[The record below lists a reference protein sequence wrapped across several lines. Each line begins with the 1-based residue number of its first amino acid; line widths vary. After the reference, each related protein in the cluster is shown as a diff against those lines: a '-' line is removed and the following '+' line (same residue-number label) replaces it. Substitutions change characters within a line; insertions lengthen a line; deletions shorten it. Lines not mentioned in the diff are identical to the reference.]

1 MKIIIR
7 YLGMSIIQKDLQPG
21 EYTIGRAKDND
32 IQISHDFIS
41 RKHAK
46 VFFKDGQW
54 WYQDL
59 RVEHVHYKKDLIRI
73 TKETRIEIENQ
84 VELVTED
91 YLDYS
96 ETVLYQTADISD
108 SHPDSHK
115 GRKKS
120 HRPLIAM
127 LTTIVFLLIAGGAI
141 YYYTTLKRPMDAN
154 TLFKFV
160 RPKIVELIKVKDP
173 KAIRDLKKYAG
184 VKDKDF
190 KDEIGYCTGFIVG
203 PGIVLTANHCL
214 HGSALVDSDIR
225 FKLKTHDGKLHNVE
239 RILGFDIKKDFL
251 YLEASSLKEY
261 GYLEINPKESKV
273 GEKVYT
279 IGNVAGEGIA
289 IRDGIMASKTKDPD
303 DPDIE
308 FIRYSAAASPGSS
321 GGPLVDEYGK
331 VTALVFAST
340 MAENYNLGTGSENL
354 LKGRRRFVDNLDSK
368 KVKIE
373 TRNLLNYHPNSLAYL
388 LYLPISN
395 TWFENPDLILPLK
408 NIVAQ
413 LDVPA
418 NLPSHYETLIS
429 KFNAAAVAK
438 FEEVQAK
445 IKEDGLVTENWTSQV
460 TEETP
465 VIIPY
470 QTDID
475 ALYSK
480 PKEGNQLISEKIA
493 ILTPMYSHGYKNF
506 KKKLKNENRYK
517 YKATTQ
523 VLTLNTDLELDDNTY
538 SVLYRS
544 GSSTY
549 KERLDRFSRRPVCQ
563 YLGTH
568 KTNDSNWDDARQAS
582 AKTIMKVLPKKGM
595 LCNSY
600 DSYYLRP
607 KARREF
613 TIKNFDEEI
622 VESNFKDILGRSW
635 KVFSFKLFGNTT
647 IDNYCIMLPQGI
659 LCLSVPYYTV
669 SDTLLGVLRENY
681 YKYVLSSIILAKTYW
696 SLKSL
701 HDYYEKGLA
710 GNLPLMN
717 DVGFEKLKNGG
728 IGITLKTLGIKFSIP
743 GSKVPQSLR
752 FTSGMY
758 YNGGDKKWIALGF
771 EGIYPDKKSWRI
783 KSIGVELKGSNTS
796 SILSRIRDELKSKKE
811 LKDKLG
817 KGKLEKGKKN
827 SLIWRE
833 DIKSKKNGIDVTL
846 FGFSAPIVKH
856 GESDRLMSIDFY
868 SREPFEVD
876 YQLLKG
882 K

>member
-7 YLGMSIIQKDLQPG
+7 YLGLSIIEKDLQLG
-21 EYTIGRAKDND
+21 EYTIGRANDND

-46 VFFKDGQW
+46 VFFEDGQW

-59 RVEHVHYKKDLIRI
+59 RVGHIHYKIDPISI
-73 TKETRIEIENQ
+73 TKETRVEIENQ
-84 VELVTED
+84 VELVTEE
-91 YLDYS
+91 YLDFR
-96 ETVLYQTADISD
+96 ETVLYKADDI
-108 SHPDSHK
+108 PDSHK
-115 GRKKS
+115 GSKKS

-127 LTTIVFLLIAGGAI
+127 VTTIILLLIAGGAI
-141 YYYTTLKRPMDAN
+141 YYYTALKRPMDAN
-154 TLFKFV
+154 TVFKFV
-160 RPKIVELIKVKDP
+160 RPKIVEFIKIKDP

-184 VKDKDF
+184 VNDKDF

-214 HGSALVDSDIR
+214 HGLALVDSDIR
-225 FKLKTHDGKLHNVE
+225 FKLKTHDGKLHHVE
-239 RILGFDIKKDFL
+239 RVLGFDIKKDFL
-251 YLEASSLKEY
+251 YLEAPSLKEY
-261 GYLEINPKESKV
+261 GYLEINPVESKV

-308 FIRYSAAASPGSS
+308 FIRYSAAASPGNS

-340 MAENYNLGTGSENL
+340 RAENYNLGTGSENL
-354 LKGRRRFVDNLDSK
+354 LKGKEQFVDNLDAK

-373 TRNLLNYHPNSLAYL
+373 TRNLLNFQPSSLAYL
-388 LYLPISN
+388 LYLPISD

-408 NIVAQ
+408 NIVTQ
-413 LDVPA
+413 VDVPTD
-418 NLPSHYETLIS
+418 LPTHYETLIS
-429 KFNAAAVAK
+429 KFNAATLTK

-445 IKEDGLVTENWTSQV
+445 IIKNGIVTEDWASQV
-460 TEETP
+460 TEEIP

-470 QTDID
+470 QTNID

-480 PKEGNQLISEKIA
+480 PKEGNQLILEKIA
-493 ILTPMYSHGYKNF
+493 ILTPMYSHGYKQF
-506 KKKLKNENRYK
+506 KKKLKNENRYN
-517 YKATTQ
+517 YKATAQ
-523 VLTLNTDLELDDNTY
+523 ELTLNTDLELDDNTY

-544 GSSTY
+544 GSSNY
-549 KERLDRFSRRPVCQ
+549 KERLDRYSRRPVCQ

-568 KTNDSNWDDARQAS
+568 KAEDTNWDDARQAS
-582 AKTIMKVLPKKGM
+582 AKTIMKVLTGKGM
-595 LCNSY
+595 LGSSY

-607 KARREF
+607 NARREF
-613 TIKNFDEEI
+613 TINNFEEEI

-647 IDNYCIMLPQGI
+647 VDNYCIMLPQGI

-681 YKYVLSSIILAKTYW
+681 YKYVLSSIILAPIYW
-696 SLKSL
+696 SVNSL
-701 HDYYEKGLA
+701 HDYYGKGLA

-728 IGITLKTLGIKFSIP
+728 IGITLKTLGIKFLIP
-743 GSKVPQSLR
+743 ESKIPQTLR
-752 FTSGMY
+752 FASGMY

-783 KSIGVELKGSNTS
+783 SSIGVELKGSNTS
-796 SILSRIRDELKSKKE
+796 SILSRLQDELKSKKE

-817 KGKLEKGKKN
+817 KGRLEKEKKN
-827 SLIWRE
+827 SLIWRK
-833 DIKSKKNGIDVTL
+833 DIKTKKSGIDVAL
-846 FGFSAPIVKH
+846 FGYSAPIVKH
-856 GESDRLMSIDFY
+856 GESDRLMNIDFY
-868 SREPFEVD
+868 SREPFEVT
-876 YQLLKG
+876 YQLLEG

>member
-7 YLGMSIIQKDLQPG
+7 YLGMSIIEKDLQPG

-46 VFFKDGQW
+46 VFFEDGQW

-59 RVEHVHYKKDLIRI
+59 RVGHIHYKIDPISI

-84 VELVTED
+84 LELVTGD
-91 YLDYS
+91 FLDFS
-96 ETVLYQTADISD
+96 ETKLYETADISD
-108 SHPDSHK
+108 SHK
-115 GRKKS
+115 GREKS
-120 HRPLIAM
+120 HRPLIAI
-127 LTTIVFLLIAGGAI
+127 LTTIILLIIAGGAI
-141 YYYTTLKRPMDAN
+141 YYYITLKRPMDAN

-160 RPKIVELIKVKDP
+160 RPKIVEFIKVKDP

-184 VKDKDF
+184 VTDKNF

-214 HGSALVDSDIR
+214 HGSTLVDSDIR
-225 FKLKTHDGKLHNVE
+225 FKLKTHDGKLHTVE

-251 YLEASSLKEY
+251 YLQAPSLKEY
-261 GYLEINPKESKV
+261 GYLEISPKESKV

-289 IRDGIMASKTKDPD
+289 IRDGIMASKTEDPD
-303 DPDIE
+303 DPDIK
-308 FIRYSAAASPGSS
+308 FIRYSAAASPGNS
-321 GGPLVDEYGK
+321 GGPLIDEYGK

-354 LKGRRRFVDNLDSK
+354 LKGKNRFVDNLDSK

-373 TRNLLNYHPNSLAYL
+373 TRNLLNYRPDSIAYL
-388 LYLPISN
+388 LFLPISN

-408 NIVAQ
+408 NIVTQ
-413 LDVPA
+413 VDVPTD
-418 NLPSHYETLIS
+418 LPTHYETLVS
-429 KFNAAAVAK
+429 KFNAATLNK

-445 IKEDGLVTENWTSQV
+445 IKEDGLVTEDWASQV
-460 TEETP
+460 TKETP

-470 QTDID
+470 QTNID

-480 PKEGNQLISEKIA
+480 PKEGNQLVLEKIA
-493 ILTPMYSHGYKNF
+493 ILTPMNSYGYKKF
-506 KKKLKNENRYK
+506 KKKLKNENRYN
-517 YKATTQ
+517 YKAITQ
-523 VLTLNTDLELDDNTY
+523 ALTLNNDLELDDNTY

-544 GSSTY
+544 GSSNY
-549 KERLDRFSRRPVCQ
+549 KQRLDRFSRRPICQ
-563 YLGTH
+563 YLGTN
-568 KTNDSNWDDARQAS
+568 KADDVNWDDARQAS
-582 AKTIMKVLPKKGM
+582 AKTIMKVFAGKGM
-595 LCNSY
+595 LCSSY

-607 KARREF
+607 NAKREF
-613 TIKNFDEEI
+613 TINNFEEEI
-622 VESNFKDILGRSW
+622 VESHFNDILGRSW

-647 IDNYCIMLPQGI
+647 VDNYCIMLPQGT

-681 YKYVLSSIILAKTYW
+681 YKYVLSSIILAPTYW
-696 SLKSL
+696 SVNSL

-710 GNLPLMN
+710 VNLPLMN
-717 DVGFEKLKNGG
+717 DVGFEKLKNGD
-728 IGITLKTLGIKFSIP
+728 IDITLKTLGIKFSIP
-743 GSKVPQSLR
+743 ESKVPQSIR

-758 YNGGDKKWIALGF
+758 YNGGDKKWIAFGF
-771 EGIYPDKKSWRI
+771 EGISPDKKGWRI
-783 KSIGVELKGSNTS
+783 SSIGVELKGSNTS
-796 SILSRIRDELKSKKE
+796 SVLSRVRDELKSKKK

-817 KGKLEKGKKN
+817 KGKLEKGEKN
-827 SLIWRE
+827 PLLWRE
-833 DIKSKKNGIDVTL
+833 DIKSEKSGIDVTL

-856 GESDRLMSIDFY
+856 GESDRLMSIDFN
-868 SREPFEVD
+868 SREPFKVN
-876 YQLLKG
+876 YQLLDG
-882 K
+882 KQ

>member
-7 YLGMSIIQKDLQPG
+7 YLGMSIIEKDLQPG

-32 IQISHDFIS
+32 IRISHDFIS

-46 VFFKDGQW
+46 IFFEDGQW

-59 RVEHVHYKKDLIRI
+59 RVGHIHYKIDPILI
-73 TKETRIEIENQ
+73 TKETNIEIENQ
-84 VELVTED
+84 VELVTEE
-91 YLDYS
+91 YLDFS
-96 ETVLYQTADISD
+96 ETVLYQTSDISNG
-108 SHPDSHK
+108 HK
-115 GRKKS
+115 DRKQS

-127 LTTIVFLLIAGGAI
+127 LTTIVFLLITGGAI

-160 RPKIVELIKVKDP
+160 RPKIVEFIKVKDP

-184 VKDKDF
+184 VNDRDF

-214 HGSALVDSDIR
+214 HGLALVDSDIR
-225 FKLKTHDGKLHNVE
+225 FKLKTHDGKLHHVE

-251 YLEASSLKEY
+251 YLQAPSLKEY

-308 FIRYSAAASPGSS
+308 FIRYSAAASPGNS

-340 MAENYNLGTGSENL
+340 RAENYNLGTGSQNL

-373 TRNLLNYHPNSLAYL
+373 TRNLLNYQPRSLAYW

-408 NIVAQ
+408 NIVTQ
-413 LDVPA
+413 VDVPA
-418 NLPSHYETLIS
+418 SLPTHYEALIS
-429 KFNAAAVAK
+429 KFNAATLTK

-445 IKEDGLVTENWTSQV
+445 IKEDGLVTENWISQV

-470 QTDID
+470 QADID

-480 PKEGNQLISEKIA
+480 PKEGNQLILEKIA
-493 ILTPMYSHGYKNF
+493 ILTPMNSYGYKKF
-506 KKKLKNENRYK
+506 KKKLKNENKYN
-517 YKATTQ
+517 YKATAQ

-549 KERLDRFSRRPVCQ
+549 KERLDRFSRRPVFQ

-568 KTNDSNWDDARQAS
+568 KTNDTNWGDARQAS
-582 AKTIMKVLPKKGM
+582 AKTIMKVLAKKGM
-595 LCNSY
+595 LCSSY
-600 DSYYLRP
+600 NSYYLRP

-622 VESNFKDILGRSW
+622 VENNFKDILGRSW

-647 IDNYCIMLPQGI
+647 IDNYCIMLPQGT
-659 LCLSVPYYTV
+659 LCLSVPYYTD
-669 SDTLLGVLRENY
+669 SDVLLRVLRENY
-681 YKYVLSSIILAKTYW
+681 YKYVLSSIIISPTHW
-696 SLKSL
+696 SVNSL

-710 GNLPLMN
+710 GNLPIMN
-717 DVGFEKLKNGG
+717 DVGFEKLINGG
-728 IGITLKTLGIKFSIP
+728 IDITLKTLGIKFSIP
-743 GSKVPQSLR
+743 ESKVPQSLR

-783 KSIGVELKGSNTS
+783 GSIGVELKDSNTS

-817 KGKLEKGKKN
+817 KGKSEKEKIN

-833 DIKSKKNGIDVTL
+833 DIKSIKSGIDVAL
-846 FGFSAPIVKH
+846 FGYSAPIVKH

-868 SREPFEVD
+868 SREPFEVA
-876 YQLLKG
+876 YQLLESK
-882 K
+882 

>member
-21 EYTIGRAKDND
+21 EYMIGRGKDND

-46 VFFKDGQW
+46 IFFKDGQW

-59 RVEHVHYKKDLIRI
+59 RVEHIHYKKDPISI
-73 TKETRIEIENQ
+73 TKEIKIEIENQ
-84 VELVTED
+84 VELITGD

-96 ETVLYQTADISD
+96 ETVLYETADISD
-108 SHPDSHK
+108 SHKD
-115 GRKKS
+115 RKKS

-127 LTTIVFLLIAGGAI
+127 LTTIVFFIIAGGAI
-141 YYYTTLKRPMDAN
+141 YYYTALKRPMDAN
-154 TLFKFV
+154 TVFKFV
-160 RPKIVELIKVKDP
+160 RPKIVEFIKIKDP

-184 VKDKDF
+184 VNDKDF

-214 HGSALVDSDIR
+214 HGLALVDSDIR
-225 FKLKTHDGKLHNVE
+225 FKLKTHDGKLHHVE

-251 YLEASSLKEY
+251 YLEAPSLKEY
-261 GYLEINPKESKV
+261 GYLEISPKESKV

-308 FIRYSAAASPGSS
+308 FIRYSAAASPGNS
-321 GGPLVDEYGK
+321 GGPLIDEYGK

-340 MAENYNLGTGSENL
+340 RAENYNLGTGSENL
-354 LKGRRRFVDNLDSK
+354 LKGKGRFVDNLDSK

-373 TRNLLNYHPNSLAYL
+373 TRNLLNYQPRSLAYW

-408 NIVAQ
+408 NIVTQ
-413 LDVPA
+413 VDVPTD
-418 NLPSHYETLIS
+418 LPTHYETLIS
-429 KFNAAAVAK
+429 KFNAATLTK

-445 IKEDGLVTENWTSQV
+445 IKEDGLVTEDWASQV
-460 TEETP
+460 TKETP

-470 QTDID
+470 QADID

-480 PKEGNQLISEKIA
+480 PNEGNQLILEKIA
-493 ILTPMYSHGYKNF
+493 ILTPMNSYGYNKF
-506 KKKLKNENRYK
+506 KKKLKNENRYN
-517 YKATTQ
+517 YKAMAQ

-544 GSSTY
+544 GSSNY
-549 KERLDRFSRRPVCQ
+549 KARLERFSRRPICQ

-568 KTNDSNWDDARQAS
+568 KADDVNWDDARQAS
-582 AKTIMKVLPKKGM
+582 VKTIMKVLTGKGM
-595 LCNSY
+595 LGSSY

-607 KARREF
+607 NSKREF
-613 TIKNFDEEI
+613 TIKTFEEEI
-622 VESNFKDILGRSW
+622 VESHFIDILGRSW

-647 IDNYCIMLPQGI
+647 VDNYSIMLPQGI
-659 LCLSVPYYTV
+659 LSLTVPYYTV

-681 YKYVLSSIILAKTYW
+681 YKYVLSSMIIAPTYW
-696 SLKSL
+696 SVNSL
-701 HDYYEKGLA
+701 HDYYEKGLV

-743 GSKVPQSLR
+743 ESKIPQTLR

-771 EGIYPDKKSWRI
+771 EGIYRDKKSWRI
-783 KSIGVELKGSNTS
+783 KSIGVELKGSNAS
-796 SILSRIRDELKSKKE
+796 SILSRVRDELKSKKE

-817 KGKLEKGKKN
+817 KGRLEKEKKN

-833 DIKSKKNGIDVTL
+833 DVKSKKSGIDVAL
-846 FGFSAPIVKH
+846 FGYSAPIVKH
-856 GESDRLMSIDFY
+856 GESDRLMNIDFY
-868 SREPFEVD
+868 SREPFEVT
-876 YQLLKG
+876 YKLLEG

>member
-7 YLGMSIIQKDLQPG
+7 YLGMSIIEKDLQPG

-32 IQISHDFIS
+32 IKITHDFIS

-46 VFFKDGQW
+46 VFFEDGQW

-59 RVEHVHYKKDLIRI
+59 RVGHIHYKIDPILI
-73 TKETRIEIENQ
+73 TKENSIEIENR
-84 VELVTED
+84 VELVTEE
-91 YLDYS
+91 YLDFS
-96 ETVLYQTADISD
+96 KTVLYQSNDIS
-108 SHPDSHK
+108 DSHK

-120 HRPLIAM
+120 HGPLIAM
-127 LTTIVFLLIAGGAI
+127 VTSIMLLLIGGGAF
-141 YYYTTLKRPMDAN
+141 YYYTIRSRPMDAN

-160 RPKIVELIKVKDP
+160 RPKIVEFMKIKDP

-184 VKDKDF
+184 VSDSDF

-214 HGSALVDSDIR
+214 HGLALVDSDIR
-225 FKLKTHDGKLHNVE
+225 FKLKTHDGKLHHVE

-251 YLEASSLKEY
+251 YLQAPSLKEY

-308 FIRYSAAASPGSS
+308 FIRYSAAASPGNS

-340 MAENYNLGTGSENL
+340 RAENYNLGTGSENL
-354 LKGRRRFVDNLDSK
+354 LKGKGRFVDNLDSK
-368 KVKIE
+368 EVKIE
-373 TRNLLNYHPNSLAYL
+373 TRNLLNYQPRSLAYW

-408 NIVAQ
+408 NIVTQ
-413 LDVPA
+413 VDVPA
-418 NLPSHYETLIS
+418 NLPTHYETLIS
-429 KFNAAAVAK
+429 KFNTATLTK

-445 IKEDGLVTENWTSQV
+445 IKEDGLVTKDWTSQV
-460 TEETP
+460 TKETP

-470 QTDID
+470 QADIK

-480 PKEGNQLISEKIA
+480 PKEGNQLILEKIA
-493 ILTPMYSHGYKNF
+493 ILTPMSSYGYKKF
-506 KKKLKNENRYK
+506 KRKLKNKNRYN
-517 YKATTQ
+517 YKAIAQ
-523 VLTLNTDLELDDNTY
+523 VLTLNTDLKLDDNTY

-544 GSSTY
+544 GSSNY
-549 KERLDRFSRRPVCQ
+549 KERLERFSRRPICQ

-568 KTNDSNWDDARQAS
+568 KTDDANWDDARQVS
-582 AKTIMKVLPKKGM
+582 VKTIMKVLAKKGM
-595 LCNSY
+595 LCSSY

-607 KARREF
+607 NARREF
-613 TIKNFDEEI
+613 KIKHFEEEV
-622 VESNFKDILGRSW
+622 VESHFKDIVGRSW

-647 IDNYCIMLPQGI
+647 VDNYCIMLPQGI

-669 SDTLLGVLRENY
+669 SDTLLGVLRKNY
-681 YKYVLSSIILAKTYW
+681 IKYVLSSIIIAPNYW
-696 SLKSL
+696 SVNSL
-701 HDYYEKGLA
+701 HDYYAKGLA
-710 GNLPLMN
+710 ENLPLMS

-728 IGITLKTLGIKFSIP
+728 ISITLKTLGIKFSIP
-743 GSKVPQSLR
+743 ESKVPKSLR

-783 KSIGVELKGSNTS
+783 KSIGVELKGSNAS
-796 SILSRIRDELKSKKE
+796 RILSRIRDELKSKKE

-817 KGKLEKGKKN
+817 KGKLEKQEKN
-827 SLIWRE
+827 SLIWRK
-833 DIKSKKNGIDVTL
+833 DIKTKKGGIDVAL
-846 FGFSAPIVKH
+846 FGYSAPIVKH
-856 GESDRLMSIDFY
+856 GESDRLMNIDFY
-868 SREPFEVD
+868 SREPFEIT
-876 YQLLKG
+876 YQLLG
-882 K
+882 GR

>member
-7 YLGMSIIQKDLQPG
+7 YLGMSIIEKDLPLG

-46 VFFKDGQW
+46 VFFEDEQW

-59 RVEHVHYKKDLIRI
+59 RVGHIHYKIDPISI
-73 TKETRIEIENQ
+73 TKETKIEIENQ
-84 VELVTED
+84 VELITGD
-91 YLDYS
+91 YLDFI
-96 ETVLYQTADISD
+96 ETKLYETGDISD
-108 SHPDSHK
+108 SHKD
-115 GRKKS
+115 RKKS
-120 HRPLIAM
+120 RRPLIAM
-127 LTTIVFLLIAGGAI
+127 VATIMLLLIAGGAI
-141 YYYTTLKRPMDAN
+141 YYYTIRSRPMDAN

-160 RPKIVELIKVKDP
+160 RPKIVEFIKIKDP

-184 VKDKDF
+184 VSDKDF

-214 HGSALVDSDIR
+214 HGLALVDSDIR
-225 FKLKTHDGKLHNVE
+225 FKLKTHDGKLHHVE
-239 RILGFDIKKDFL
+239 RVLGFDIKKDFL
-251 YLEASSLKEY
+251 YLEAPGLKEY
-261 GYLEINPKESKV
+261 GYLEISPKESKV

-308 FIRYSAAASPGSS
+308 FIRYSAAASPGNS

-340 MAENYNLGTGSENL
+340 RAENYNLGTGSENL
-354 LKGRRRFVDNLDSK
+354 LKGKGRFVDNLDSK

-373 TRNLLNYHPNSLAYL
+373 TRNLLNYRPHSLAYW

-413 LDVPA
+413 VDVPA
-418 NLPSHYETLIS
+418 NLPTHYETIIS
-429 KFNAAAVAK
+429 NFNSAALDK
-438 FEEVQAK
+438 YEGIQAK

-460 TEETP
+460 TKEIP

-470 QTDID
+470 QTNID

-480 PKEGNQLISEKIA
+480 PKEGNQLILEKISL
-493 ILTPMYSHGYKNF
+493 LTPMSSYGYNKF
-506 KKKLKNENRYK
+506 KQKLKNENRYK
-517 YKATTQ
+517 YKAMAQ

-538 SVLYRS
+538 SFLYRS
-544 GSSTY
+544 GSSNY
-549 KERLDRFSRRPVCQ
+549 KERLERFSRRPVCQ

-568 KTNDSNWDDARQAS
+568 QVDDVNWDNARQAS
-582 AKTIMKVLPKKGM
+582 AKTIMKVLTKKGM
-595 LCNSY
+595 LCSSY

-613 TIKNFDEEI
+613 KIENFEEEI

-635 KVFSFKLFGNTT
+635 KVYSFKLFGNTT
-647 IDNYCIMLPQGI
+647 VDNYCIMLPQGT
-659 LCLSVPYYTV
+659 LCLTVPYYTV
-669 SDTLLGVLRENY
+669 SDALLGVLRENY
-681 YKYVLSSIILAKTYW
+681 FKYVLSSMIIAPTYW
-696 SLKSL
+696 NVNSL
-701 HDYYEKGLA
+701 HDYYEKGLVE
-710 GNLPLMN
+710 NLPLMN

-728 IGITLKTLGIKFSIP
+728 IGITLKTLGIKFSI
-743 GSKVPQSLR
+743 SESEIPQALR

-771 EGIYPDKKSWRI
+771 EGIYRDKKSWRI
-783 KSIGVELKGSNTS
+783 KSIGVELKGSNAS
-796 SILSRIRDELKSKKE
+796 SILSRVRDELKSKKE
-811 LKDKLG
+811 LKDRLG
-817 KGKLEKGKKN
+817 KGRLEKEKKN

-833 DIKSKKNGIDVTL
+833 DIKTKKGGIDVAL
-846 FGFSAPIVKH
+846 FGYSAPIVKH
-856 GESDRLMSIDFY
+856 GESDRLMNIDFY
-868 SREPFEVD
+868 SRKPFEIT
-876 YQLLKG
+876 YQLSEG

>member
-41 RKHAK
+41 RTHAK
-46 VFFKDGQW
+46 VFFADDQW

-59 RVEHVHYKKDLIRI
+59 RVGHIHYKIDPIAI
-73 TKETRIEIENQ
+73 TNETKIEIENK

-91 YLDYS
+91 YMDYS
-96 ETVLYQTADISD
+96 KTVLYETADISD
-108 SHPDSHK
+108 SHK
-115 GRKKS
+115 GREKT
-120 HRPLIAM
+120 HRSLIAM
-127 LTTIVFLLIAGGAI
+127 VTTIILLLIAGGAI
-141 YYYTTLKRPMDAN
+141 YYYTISKRPMDAN

-160 RPKIVELIKVKDP
+160 RPKIVEFIKVKDP

-184 VKDKDF
+184 VDDKDF

-214 HGSALVDSDIR
+214 HGLALVDSDIK
-225 FKLKTHDGKLHNVE
+225 FKLKTHDGKLHHVE
-239 RILGFDIKKDFL
+239 RVLGFDIKKDFL
-251 YLEASSLKEY
+251 YLQAPSLKEY
-261 GYLEINPKESKV
+261 GCLEISPKESKV

-303 DPDIE
+303 DPDVE
-308 FIRYSAAASPGSS
+308 FIRYSAAASPGNS

-354 LKGRRRFVDNLDSK
+354 LQGRDRFVDNLDTK

-373 TRNLLNYHPNSLAYL
+373 TRNLLNYHPNNLAYL

-413 LDVPA
+413 VDVPA
-418 NLPSHYETLIS
+418 SLPNHYEALIS
-429 KFNAAAVAK
+429 KFNAATLDK
-438 FEEVQAK
+438 FQQVQAK
-445 IKEDGLVTENWTSQV
+445 IREDGLVTEDWASQV
-460 TEETP
+460 TEATP

-475 ALYSK
+475 ALYFR
-480 PKEGNQLISEKIA
+480 PEEGNQLILQKMA
-493 ILTPMYSHGYKNF
+493 ILTPMKSYGYNKF
-506 KKKLKNENRYK
+506 KKKLKNENRYN
-517 YKATTQ
+517 YKANAQ
-523 VLTLNTDLELDDNTY
+523 VLTVNTDLELNDSTY

-544 GSSTY
+544 GSSNS
-549 KERLDRFSRRPVCQ
+549 KQRLKRFSRRPISQ
-563 YLGTH
+563 YLGRH
-568 KTNDSNWDDARQAS
+568 KADDVNWNDARQAS
-582 AKTIMKVLPKKGM
+582 AKTIMKVLAKKGI
-595 LCNSY
+595 LCSSY

-607 KARREF
+607 NAKREF
-613 TIKNFDEEI
+613 KIKNFEEEI

-635 KVFSFKLFGNTT
+635 NVFSFKLFGNMTV
-647 IDNYCIMLPQGI
+647 DNYCIMLPQGT

-669 SDTLLGVLRENY
+669 SDVLLRVLRENY
-681 YKYVLSSIILAKTYW
+681 SRYVLSSIIFAPNYW
-696 SLKSL
+696 RVDSL
-701 HDYYEKGLA
+701 HDYYQKGLA

-717 DVGFEKLKNGG
+717 DVGFEKQKNGG
-728 IGITLKTLGIKFSIP
+728 MVITLKTLGIKFSIP
-743 GSKVPQSLR
+743 ESKVPQSLR

-783 KSIGVELKGSNTS
+783 KSIGVELKGSNAS
-796 SILSRIRDELKSKKE
+796 GILSRIRDELKSKKE

-817 KGKLEKGKKN
+817 KGRSEKEKKN

-833 DIKSKKNGIDVTL
+833 DIKSKKNDREVTL
-846 FGFSAPIVKH
+846 FGYSAPIVKH
-856 GESDRLMSIDFY
+856 GESDRLMNIDFY
-868 SREPFEVD
+868 SRKPFEVT
-876 YQLLKG
+876 YQLLQG

>member
-7 YLGMSIIQKDLQPG
+7 YLGMSMIQKDLQPG

-41 RKHAK
+41 RTHAK
-46 VFFKDGQW
+46 VFFADGQW

-59 RVEHVHYKKDLIRI
+59 RVGHIHYKIDPIAI
-73 TKETRIEIENQ
+73 TNETKIEIENN

-91 YLDYS
+91 YMDYS
-96 ETVLYQTADISD
+96 ETVLYETADISD
-108 SHPDSHK
+108 SHK
-115 GRKKS
+115 GREKT
-120 HRPLIAM
+120 HRSLIAM
-127 LTTIVFLLIAGGAI
+127 VTTIILLLIAGGAI
-141 YYYTTLKRPMDAN
+141 YYYTISKRPMDAN

-160 RPKIVELIKVKDP
+160 RPKIVEFIKVKDP

-184 VKDKDF
+184 VDDKDF

-214 HGSALVDSDIR
+214 HGLALVDSDIK
-225 FKLKTHDGKLHNVE
+225 FQLKTHDGKLHHVE
-239 RILGFDIKKDFL
+239 RVLGFDIKKDFL
-251 YLEASSLKEY
+251 YLQAPSLKEY
-261 GYLEINPKESKV
+261 GYLEISPKESKV

-303 DPDIE
+303 DPDVE
-308 FIRYSAAASPGSS
+308 FIRYSAAASPGNS

-340 MAENYNLGTGSENL
+340 RAENYNLGTGSENL
-354 LKGRRRFVDNLDSK
+354 LKGRSRFVDNLDSK

-373 TRNLLNYHPNSLAYL
+373 TRNLLNYQPRSLAYW

-413 LDVPA
+413 VDVPA
-418 NLPSHYETLIS
+418 SLPAHYETLIS
-429 KFNAAAVAK
+429 KFNTATLSK
-438 FEEVQAK
+438 FEEVQTK
-445 IKEDGLVTENWTSQV
+445 IKEDGLVTEDWASQA
-460 TEETP
+460 TKETP

-470 QTDID
+470 QADIK

-480 PKEGNQLISEKIA
+480 PKEGHQLILEKIA
-493 ILTPMYSHGYKNF
+493 ILTPMNSYGYNKF
-506 KKKLKNENRYK
+506 KRQLKNKNRYN
-517 YKATTQ
+517 YKAIAQ

-544 GSSTY
+544 GSSNS
-549 KERLDRFSRRPVCQ
+549 KQRLERFSRRPVSQ
-563 YLGTH
+563 YLGRH
-568 KTNDSNWDDARQAS
+568 KADDVNWNDARQAS
-582 AKTIMKVLPKKGM
+582 AKTVMKVLAKKGI
-595 LCNSY
+595 LCSSY

-607 KARREF
+607 NAKREF
-613 TIKNFDEEI
+613 KIKDFEEEI

-635 KVFSFKLFGNTT
+635 NVFSFKLFGNTT
-647 IDNYCIMLPQGI
+647 VDNYCIMLPQGT

-669 SDTLLGVLRENY
+669 SDVLLRVLRENY
-681 YKYVLSSIILAKTYW
+681 SKYVLSSIILAPNYW
-696 SLKSL
+696 SVDSL
-701 HDYYEKGLA
+701 NDYYQKGLA
-710 GNLPLMN
+710 GNLPLMS
-717 DVGFEKLKNGG
+717 DVGFEKQKNGG
-728 IGITLKTLGIKFSIP
+728 IVITLKTLGIKFSIP
-743 GSKVPQSLR
+743 ESELPQSLR

-771 EGIYPDKKSWRI
+771 EGIYAVKKKWRI
-783 KSIGVELKGSNTS
+783 KGVGVELKGSNAS
-796 SILSRIRDELKSKKE
+796 RILSRIRDELKSKKE

-817 KGKLEKGKKN
+817 KGRLEKENKN
-827 SLIWRE
+827 ALIWRE
-833 DIKSKKNGIDVTL
+833 DIKTKKGGIELAL
-846 FGFSAPIVKH
+846 FGYSAPIVKH
-856 GESDRLMSIDFY
+856 GESDRLMNIDFY
-868 SREPFEVD
+868 SRKPFEVT
-876 YQLLKG
+876 YQLLQG

>member
-7 YLGMSIIQKDLQPG
+7 YLGMSIIEKDLQPG
-21 EYTIGRAKDND
+21 EYTIGRSKDND
-32 IQISHDFIS
+32 IKISHDFIS

-46 VFFKDGQW
+46 IFFEDDQW

-59 RVEHVHYKKDLIRI
+59 RVGHLHYKIDPILI
-73 TKETRIEIENQ
+73 TKEKSIELENR
-84 VELVTED
+84 VELVTQE
-91 YLDYS
+91 YLDFS
-96 ETVLYQTADISD
+96 ETVLYPTADISH
-108 SHPDSHK
+108 SSE

-120 HRPLIAM
+120 PRSLIAM
-127 LTTIVFLLIAGGAI
+127 VTTILLLLIAGGAI
-141 YYYTTLKRPMDAN
+141 YYYTIRNRPMDAN

-160 RPKIVELIKVKDP
+160 RPKIVEFIKIKDP

-184 VKDKDF
+184 VNDSDF

-214 HGSALVDSDIR
+214 HGLALVDSDIK
-225 FKLKTHDGKLHNVE
+225 FQLKTHDGKLHHVE

-251 YLEASSLKEY
+251 YLQAPSLKAY
-261 GYLEINPKESKV
+261 GYLEMNPQESKV

-303 DPDIE
+303 DPNIE
-308 FIRYSAAASPGSS
+308 FIRYSAAASPGNS
-321 GGPLVDEYGK
+321 GGPLIDEYGK

-340 MAENYNLGTGSENL
+340 RAENYNLGTGSENL
-354 LKGRRRFVDNLDSK
+354 INGRSRFVDNLDSK
-368 KVKIE
+368 KVNIE
-373 TRNLLNYHPNSLAYL
+373 TRNLLNYQPRSLAYW

-413 LDVPA
+413 VDVPA
-418 NLPSHYETLIS
+418 SLPTHYEALIS
-429 KFNAAAVAK
+429 RFNAATLTK

-445 IKEDGLVTENWTSQV
+445 IKEDGLVTEDWASQV

-470 QTDID
+470 QADIK

-480 PKEGNQLISEKIA
+480 PKDGHQLILEKISL
-493 ILTPMYSHGYKNF
+493 LTPMNSYGYNKF
-506 KKKLKNENRYK
+506 KRELKNKNRYN
-517 YKATTQ
+517 YKAISRD
-523 VLTLNTDLELDDNTY
+523 LTLNTDLELDDNAY

-544 GSSTY
+544 GSSNY
-549 KERLDRFSRRPVCQ
+549 KERLERFSRRPICQ

-568 KTNDSNWDDARQAS
+568 RADDVNWDDARQAS
-582 AKTIMKVLPKKGM
+582 AKTIMRILTKKGL
-595 LCNSY
+595 LCSSY

-607 KARREF
+607 NAKREF
-613 TIKNFDEEI
+613 KIKNLEEEI
-622 VESNFKDILGRSW
+622 VESDFKDILGRSW
-635 KVFSFKLFGNTT
+635 KAFSFKLFGNTT
-647 IDNYCIMLPQGI
+647 VDNYCIMLPQGI

-681 YKYVLSSIILAKTYW
+681 IKYVLSSMIIAPNFW
-696 SLKSL
+696 SVNSL
-701 HDYYEKGLA
+701 HDYYAKGISE
-710 GNLPLMN
+710 NMPFMK
-717 DVGFEKLKNGG
+717 DVGFEKLKDGG
-728 IGITLKTLGIKFSIP
+728 IGITLKTLGIEFSIP
-743 GSKVPQSLR
+743 QSKLPQTLR

-758 YNGGDKKWIALGF
+758 YTGGDKKWIALGF
-771 EGIYPDKKSWRI
+771 EGIYPDKKGWRI
-783 KSIGVELKGSNTS
+783 KSIGVELKGSNAS
-796 SILSRIRDELKSKKE
+796 RILSRIRDELKSKKE

-817 KGKLEKGKKN
+817 KGKLEKEDKKA
-827 SLIWRE
+827 LIWRE
-833 DIKSKKNGIDVTL
+833 DIQSKRSGIDVTL
-846 FGFSAPIVKH
+846 FGYSAPIVKH
-856 GESDRLMSIDFY
+856 GESDRLMNIDFY
-868 SREPFEVD
+868 SRKPFEVT
-876 YQLLKG
+876 YQLLEG

>member
-7 YLGMSIIQKDLQPG
+7 YLGMSIIEKDLQPG
-21 EYTIGRAKDND
+21 GYMIGRSKDND

-46 VFFKDGQW
+46 VFFQDNQW

-59 RVEHVHYKKDLIRI
+59 RVEHIHYQKDPIPI
-73 TKETRIEIENQ
+73 TKKTKIEIENQ
-84 VELVTED
+84 VELITED
-91 YLDYS
+91 YLDYN
-96 ETVLYQTADISD
+96 ETVLYQAADISG
-108 SHPDSHK
+108 SHSDNHK
-115 GRKKS
+115 DRKKS

-127 LTTIVFLLIAGGAI
+127 LTTIVFLLVAGGAI

-160 RPKIVELIKVKDP
+160 RPKIVEFIKVKNP
-173 KAIRDLKKYAG
+173 KAVRDLKKYAG
-184 VKDKDF
+184 VEDKDF

-214 HGSALVDSDIR
+214 HGSVLVDSDIR

-251 YLEASSLKEY
+251 YLEAPSLKKY
-261 GYLEINPKESKV
+261 GYLEVNPKESSV

-303 DPDIE
+303 DPDVE

-340 MAENYNLGTGSENL
+340 RAENYNLGTGSENL
-354 LKGRRRFVDNLDSK
+354 LKGKEQFVDNLDSK

-373 TRNLLNYHPNSLAYL
+373 TRNLLNFHPNSLAYL
-388 LYLPISN
+388 LYLPISD
-395 TWFENPDLILPLK
+395 TWFQNPDLILPLK
-408 NIVAQ
+408 NIVIKV
-413 LDVPA
+413 DVPTD
-418 NLPSHYETLIS
+418 LPSHYDTLIS
-429 KFNAAAVAK
+429 KFNAATLTK
-438 FEEVQAK
+438 FEEVQEK
-445 IKEDGLVTENWTSQV
+445 IKEKGLVTEDWASQV

-470 QTDID
+470 QTDIE

-480 PKEGNQLISEKIA
+480 PKEGNQLILEKIA
-493 ILTPMYSHGYKNF
+493 ILTPMNSYGYNRF
-506 KKKLKNENRYK
+506 KKKFKNENRYN
-517 YKATTQ
+517 YKATAQ

-568 KTNDSNWDDARQAS
+568 KADDANWDDARQAS
-582 AKTIMKVLPKKGM
+582 AKTIMKVLTGKGM
-595 LCNSY
+595 LGSSY

-635 KVFSFKLFGNTT
+635 KGFSFKLFGNTT
-647 IDNYCIMLPQGI
+647 IDNYCIMLPQGT

-669 SDTLLGVLRENY
+669 SGALLSVLRENY
-681 YKYVLSSIILAKTYW
+681 IKYVLSSIIIAPTYW
-696 SLKSL
+696 SVNSL
-701 HDYYEKGLA
+701 HDYYEKGLTE
-710 GNLPLMN
+710 NLPFMN
-717 DVGFEKLKNGG
+717 DVGFEKLKDGG
-728 IGITLKTLGIKFSIP
+728 IDITLKTLGIKFSIP
-743 GSKVPQSLR
+743 ESKVPQTLR

-758 YNGGDKKWIALGF
+758 YNGGNKKWIALGF
-771 EGIYPDKKSWRI
+771 EGIYPNKKSWRI

-796 SILSRIRDELKSKKE
+796 SILSRVRDELKAKKK

-817 KGKLEKGKKN
+817 KGKLEKEKKN
-827 SLIWRE
+827 SFIWRK
-833 DIKSKKNGIDVTL
+833 DIKTKKGGIDVVL
-846 FGFSAPIVKH
+846 FGYSAPIVKH
-856 GESDRLMSIDFY
+856 GESDRLMSIDFN
-868 SREPFEVD
+868 SREPFEVT
-876 YQLLKG
+876 YQLLEG
-882 K
+882 R